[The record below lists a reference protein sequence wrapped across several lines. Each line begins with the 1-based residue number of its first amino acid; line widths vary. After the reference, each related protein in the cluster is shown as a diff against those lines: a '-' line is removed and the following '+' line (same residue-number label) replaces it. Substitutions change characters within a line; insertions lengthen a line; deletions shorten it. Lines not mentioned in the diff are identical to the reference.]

1 MKRNAWIVAEL
12 VGAVVLLP
20 GCMEVEQTAK
30 ASKQGKYQGK
40 LDATPWSNEPLAMG
54 PKWSKCDRASCE
66 EQIKKRQLGQHEDR
80 RIYQ

>member
-1 MKRNAWIVAEL
+1 MKRTAWIVAAL

-20 GCMEVEQTAK
+20 GCMEVEQTATP
-30 ASKQGKYQGK
+30 SKQGKYQGK

-54 PKWSKCDRASCE
+54 PKWSKGDRASWE
-66 EQIKKRQLGQHEDR
+66 GQIKKRQLGQHEDR

>member
-1 MKRNAWIVAEL
+1 MKRTALIVAAL

-20 GCMEVEQTAK
+20 GCMEVEQTATP
-30 ASKQGKYQGK
+30 SKQGKYQGK
-40 LDATPWSNEPLAMG
+40 PDATPWSNEPLAMG
-54 PKWSKCDRASCE
+54 PKWSKGDRASWE